1 MFRREVIN
9 IWKRSIY
16 FQLKT
21 QASLKVISKPP
32 TKYVR
37 ERELIARCYQ
47 IS

>member
-1 MFRREVIN
+1 MLRRKVIN

-16 FQLKT
+16 FQLKSS
-21 QASLKVISKPP
+21 AKSLKVI
-32 TKYVR
+32 R